1 MICIVR
7 MELGSVAGLQEKELR
22 GTRGSLGGYLWPVLF
37 LLVDYAAVV
46 LTEVEAYFAHL
57 LVSGAELPIF
67 RSYVFLWIPLVFIL
81 FLGSNKVYSR
91 MYPIIRTI
99 QDVCWGVLYG
109 LLASLLVL
117 YFFRPELLVSRGSV
131 VAFALFA
138 FVNILLLRTGARLFL
153 RRFHLFQE
161 PVIMVGAGYTAEMLL
176 RALQGD
182 PGFRYF
188 LLGFVDDHPK
198 SAKLARRY
206 PILGDFAHVADV
218 VKKYQV
224 RTVIITAPGL
234 PRERL
239 THLVGAIQPYVR
251 YVNIVPDTIGT
262 PMGSLT
268 VDTFFSEKCMMLKIR
283 NNLARRR
290 NRVLKRCFDLVL
302 TVTGGLLI
310 SPLLLVIAVLVGI
323 DNHGRIIFAHK
334 RVGKDG
340 KMFKCYKFQT
350 MVPDAAERLKV
361 YLAENPSARKE
372 WEETFKLSHDPRVTK
387 LGGVLRKTSLDEFPQ
402 LWNVIRGDMSLVGPR
417 PIVEK
422 EVPRYGHRIR
432 EYYTVRPGITGYWQ
446 TCGRSDTT
454 YAERVDMDTWYV
466 RNWSVWLDIV
476 YLVKTFSA
484 VISEKGAY

>member
-1 MICIVR
+1 MMGALTR
-7 MELGSVAGLQEKELR
+7 DFGK
-22 GTRGSLGGYLWPVLF
+22 GTRGRIGQRGHLGGYIWPLVF
-37 LLVDYAAVV
+37 LLVDYLAVIV
-46 LTEVEAYFAHL
+46 TELEAYGLHYLMTGEQL
-57 LVSGAELPIF
+57 LIF
-67 RSYVFLWIPLVFIL
+67 RSYVFLWIPLILVL
-81 FLGSNKVYSR
+81 FLGSTKVYTH
-91 MYPIIRTI
+91 MQPIIETI
-99 QDVCWGVLYG
+99 REVFHAVLLG
-109 LLASLLVL
+109 LVTSILVL
-117 YFFRPELLVSRGSV
+117 YFFRPELLTSRLSV
-131 VAFALFA
+131 AAFGVFALA
-138 FVNILLLRTGARLFL
+138 NIILLRTGARLLL
-153 RRFHLFQE
+153 RQFHLFQE
-161 PVIMVGAGYTAEMLL
+161 PVIFIGAGHTAEHIL
-176 RALQGD
+176 RALHDD
-182 PGFRYF
+182 PGFRY
-188 LLGFVDDHPK
+188 LVLGFIDDHPK
-198 SAKLARRY
+198 SEKIAAKY
-206 PILGDFAHVADV
+206 PILGDFAHAAAV
-218 VKKYQV
+218 VPHSQV
-224 RTVIITAPGL
+224 RTVVIPAPGL

-387 LGGVLRKTSLDEFPQ
+387 LGGGT
-402 LWNVIRGDMSLVGPR
+402 
-417 PIVEK
+417 
-422 EVPRYGHRIR
+422 
-432 EYYTVRPGITGYWQ
+432 
-446 TCGRSDTT
+446 
-454 YAERVDMDTWYV
+454 A
-466 RNWSVWLDIV
+466 
-476 YLVKTFSA
+476 
-484 VISEKGAY
+484 

>member
-1 MICIVR
+1 MDV
-7 MELGSVAGLQEKELR
+7 LAKDFGK
-22 GTRGSLGGYLWPVLF
+22 GTQGRLGGYLWPVLF
-37 LLVDYAAVV
+37 LLVDYLAVIV
-46 LTEVEAYFAHL
+46 TEVEAYGVHFAT
-57 LVSGAELPIF
+57 SGERLPLF
-67 RSYVFLWIPLVFIL
+67 GSYVFLWIPLIFVL
-81 FLGSNKVYSR
+81 FLGSTKVYTH
-91 MYPIIRTI
+91 MQPIIETI
-99 QDVCWGVLYG
+99 REVFHAVGFGFVT
-109 LLASLLVL
+109 SLLVL
-117 YFFRPELLVSRGSV
+117 YFFRPELLVSRLSV
-131 VAFALFA
+131 VAFGVFALG
-138 FVNILLLRTGARLFL
+138 NIMLLRMGARLFL

-161 PVIMVGAGYTAEMLL
+161 PVIFVGAGYTAEHVL
-176 RALQGD
+176 RALHED
-182 PGFRYF
+182 PGFRY
-188 LLGFVDDHPK
+188 LVLGFVDDHPK
-198 SAKLARRY
+198 SAKIAARY
-206 PILGDFAHVADV
+206 PILGDFAHVVDV
-218 VKKYQV
+218 VKKYQAS
-224 RTVIITAPGL
+224 TVIITAPGL
-234 PRERL
+234 PRERMA
-239 THLVGAIQPYVR
+239 HLVAQIQPYVR
-251 YVNIVPDTIGT
+251 YVNLVPDTIGT
-262 PMGSLT
+262 PMGSLA
-268 VDTFFSEKCMMLKIR
+268 VDTFFSEKCMMMKIR

-290 NRVLKRCFDLVL
+290 NRILKRCFDLVL
-302 TVTGGLLI
+302 TITGGLLI
-310 SPLLLVIAVLVGI
+310 SPILLVIAILVGI

-361 YLAENPSARKE
+361 YLQQNPSARKE

-432 EYYTVRPGITGYWQ
+432 EYYMVRPGITGYWQ

>member
-1 MICIVR
+1 M
-7 MELGSVAGLQEKELR
+7 SK
-22 GTRGSLGGYLWPVLF
+22 GTQGHLGGYLWPVLF

-46 LTEVEAYFAHL
+46 VTEVEAFGLHFLAT
-57 LVSGAELPIF
+57 GEGLPLF
-67 RSYVFLWIPLVFIL
+67 RSYVFLWIPLIFVL
-81 FLGSNKVYSR
+81 FLGSGKVYSH
-91 MYPIIRTI
+91 MQPIITTI
-99 QDVCWGVLYG
+99 REVFHAVFFGFIT
-109 LLASLLVL
+109 SLLVL
-117 YFFRPELLVSRGSV
+117 YFFRPELLVSRASV
-131 VAFALFA
+131 VAFGLFA
-138 FVNILLLRTGARLFL
+138 LANIMLLRTGVRLFL

-161 PVIMVGAGYTAEMLL
+161 PVIFIGAGYTAEHML
-176 RALQGD
+176 RALHDD

-188 LLGFVDDHPK
+188 ILGFIDDHPK
-198 SAKLARRY
+198 SARIAAHY
-206 PILGDFAHVADV
+206 PILGDFAHAAEV
-218 VKKYQV
+218 VQRYQV

-234 PRERL
+234 PRERMA
-239 THLVGAIQPYVR
+239 HLVGAIQPYVR
-251 YVNIVPDTIGT
+251 YVNFVPDTYGT

-268 VDTFFSEKCMMLKIR
+268 VDTFFSEKCMMMKIR

-290 NRVLKRCFDLVL
+290 NRLLKRCFDLVL
-302 TVTGGLLI
+302 TTVGGLLI
-310 SPLLLVIAVLVGI
+310 LPILLVIAVMVGI
-323 DNHGRIIFAHK
+323 SNHGRIIFAHK

-350 MVPDAAERLKV
+350 MVPDADQRLKD
-361 YLAENPSARKE
+361 YLAAHPSARKE

-417 PIVEK
+417 PIVER

-432 EYYTVRPGITGYWQ
+432 EYYMVRPGITGYWQ

-466 RNWSVWLDIV
+466 RNWSVWLDVV